1 FDTSLEITQSSN
13 DDKEIKLEDL
23 SKLVND
29 TGVEVMDLDTPKDDT
44 PLLVLSEDEEDIKT
58 ETHTEIEDTLLTEL
72 LVNSLKPELAK
83 LLTDRDF
90 SASISIELKELPSK
104 VNEINGF
111 VGDLKK
117 YMEKLELRFQLS
129 KLKVLDALPNL
140 LNKVVEAS
148 DRFKNVID
156 KASHKTGDES
166 VPLAGQVGTHLAD
179 REKNTQQATIT
190 QLFQRRHAK
199 DVANANLN
207 KEPTIPKT
215 TISISSITTTTALI
229 IPTTLLFQFPFILVL
244 QRPPLKLRGIK
255 SWTKARKQCLMRK
268 LLKKSLKVTLK
279 LKSDLQRSNASLSQ
293 EDWSWVDYNLHSNE
307 TKARCPPPNK
317 AKLEL
322 DLRKP
327 LEE

>member
-1 FDTSLEITQSSN
+1 MLYVM
-13 DDKEIKLEDL
+13 KLHGEA
-23 SKLVND
+23 
-29 TGVEVMDLDTPKDDT
+29 GIEVPGD
-44 PLLVLSEDEEDIKT
+44 
-58 ETHTEIEDTLLTEL
+58 
-72 LVNSLKPELAK
+72 
-83 LLTDRDF
+83 
-90 SASISIELKELPSK
+90 LKELPGKLEEFQSSISAPTSK
-104 VNEINGF
+104 VSAFDNFKLDIQADLLALPKQVSSINA
-111 VGDLKK
+111 
-117 YMEKLELRFQLS
+117 QLS
-129 KLKVLDALPNL
+129 KLIVLDALPNL

-199 DVANANLN
+199 DAANANLN

-229 IPTTLLFQFPFILVL
+229 IPTTLLFQFPFIPVL

-279 LKSDLQRSNASLSQ
+279 LKSDLQ
-293 EDWSWVDYNLHSNE
+293 DE
-307 TKARCPPPNK
+307 TLQMNQDEIEKQKGIEQAVKADA
-317 AKLEL
+317 AKFEIKQGKKYLIE
-322 DLRKP
+322 RP
-327 LEE
+327 R